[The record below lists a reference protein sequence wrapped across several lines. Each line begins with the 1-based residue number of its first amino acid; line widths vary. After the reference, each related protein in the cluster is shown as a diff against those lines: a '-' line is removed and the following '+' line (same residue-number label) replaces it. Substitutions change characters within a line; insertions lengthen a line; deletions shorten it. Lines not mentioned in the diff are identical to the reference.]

1 MLGTRPRKRP
11 HREGPCMPQALS
23 EGVPT
28 EDRDRLSAEDEN
40 VLQHVFE
47 EVNCLLGFLRRHNV

>member
-28 EDRDRLSAEDEN
+28 EDRDRLSAEDAN

-47 EVNCLLGFLRRHNV
+47 PPGFHAGSVA